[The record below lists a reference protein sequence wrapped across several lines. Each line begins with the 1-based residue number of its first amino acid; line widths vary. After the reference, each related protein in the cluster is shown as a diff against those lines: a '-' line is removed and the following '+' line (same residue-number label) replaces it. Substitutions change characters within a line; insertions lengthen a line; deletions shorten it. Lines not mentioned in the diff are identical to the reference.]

1 MDVVTFSYALL
12 KRQQKYASLVT
23 TQDDPGKYYENLFS
37 EDCDENLFSED
48 YETTISKFAA
58 QIAKASNMGYRR

>member
-1 MDVVTFSYALL
+1 M
-12 KRQQKYASLVT
+12 VT
-23 TQDDPGKYYENLFS
+23 TQDNPGKYYENLFSEDCDENLFS